1 MILSI
6 LEKLFSLDIFWKL
19 PTLFEIGMIL
29 VVSYLYKKYSTNEE
43 SLKKISKKTIWIV
56 AGFKVFYAAF
66 LTVAQYFVWNNNGI
80 TRTLLKLPV
89 EEKAMMSFGFLSN
102 IFARDN
108 GYYYFYVF
116 ARYWLVILVSFAVA
130 YLFYLLLKG
139 LKKHKER
146 FFIGGEPEIGFALA
160 FLIGW
165 PDFVIFLPGIFFL
178 IIPVS
183 IFRMVILREK
193 LTTMGWP
200 FVLSALLAVVLGYS
214 LLDIFRLGILSI

>member
-1 MILSI
+1 MFVQIFEQI
-6 LEKLFSLDIFWKL
+6 FSLDILWKS
-19 PTLFEIGMIL
+19 PTIFAVGVVL
-29 VVSYLYKKYSTNEE
+29 VVGYLYKKHSFNEE

-56 AGFKVFYAAF
+56 AGFKILYATF

-116 ARYWLVILVSFAVA
+116 ARYWLVILISFAAA

-139 LKKHKER
+139 LKKRKER

-183 IFRMVILREK
+183 IFRIIILKEK
-193 LTTMGWP
+193 FTTMGWP
-200 FVLSALLAVVLGYS
+200 FILSAFLAIILGYS